1 MVNSQNRISDIH
13 SELQFFTYMG
23 ILDINVQR
31 YLHMMRVD
39 KWSGIFVLAGIKIP
53 NCSSMEVCNLIDAR
67 GYVHHY
73 NPLITQFD
81 FSS

>member
-1 MVNSQNRISDIH
+1 
-13 SELQFFTYMG
+13 
-23 ILDINVQR
+23 
-31 YLHMMRVD
+31 MMRVD

-73 NPLITQFD
+73 HPLITQFD